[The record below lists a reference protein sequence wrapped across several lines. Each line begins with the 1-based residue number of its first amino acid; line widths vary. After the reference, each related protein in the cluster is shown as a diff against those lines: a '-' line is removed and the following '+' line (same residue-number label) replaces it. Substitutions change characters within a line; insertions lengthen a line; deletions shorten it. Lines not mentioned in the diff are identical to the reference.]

1 MKKPIIGIQLYTL
14 RDYIKTPEDFDKTL
28 ARLEKMGVTDVQISA
43 IGDFDAETQ
52 AQILKKHSMRVCIT
66 HKSYEQI
73 INEPEKLVNDHK
85 TIGCDAIGMGYSAEE
100 LRRDAE
106 CTAKFISSVQTS
118 AEIFKKSGMT
128 FNYHN
133 HDFEFK
139 NYENSDLCMM
149 DQLLKDTDPELFHFI
164 PDVAWIDYAG
174 QNPSELLKKMAGRVK
189 VVHFKDYIID
199 ENGKR
204 RFVSL
209 GKGVVDLKKC
219 YETICELGIPYIM
232 YEQDDAWTDGDAFI
246 SCEESWEYLK
256 MLDSQN

>member
-1 MKKPIIGIQLYTL
+1 MKKPTIGIQLYTL
-14 RDYIKTPEDFDKTL
+14 RDYIKTPEDFDSTL

-43 IGDFDAETQ
+43 IGDFAAETQ
-52 AQILKKHSMRVCIT
+52 AQILKKHSMKVCIT
-66 HKSYEQI
+66 HKSYDLITKES
-73 INEPEKLVNDHK
+73 ERLVSEHK
-85 TIGCDAIGMGYSAEE
+85 TIGCDAIGLGYADEE
-100 LRRDAE
+100 LRKDAKR
-106 CTAKFISSVQTS
+106 TAEFISAVQAS

-139 NYENSDLCMM
+139 NYENSDICMM
-149 DQLLKDTDPELFHFI
+149 DQLLCDTDPELFHFI

-189 VVHFKDYIID
+189 VVHFKDYITD
-199 ENGKR
+199 KDGKR

-219 YETICELGIPYIM
+219 YDTVCELEIPYIM
-232 YEQDDAWTDGDAFI
+232 YEQDDEWTDGDAFR

-256 MLDSQN
+256 KLDSMN